1 MPNPA
6 TCPFPGSRLWLVSVA
21 LMVLSVISS
30 SSTYQRPAPGGGGKR
45 TGFMERTLILLDV
58 NTRSPVQVLNDNFL
72 SLQLDP
78 SIIKDGWLD
87 FLSSKRLVTLA
98 RGLSPAYLR
107 FGGKRTDF
115 LQFHNLKNLAKF
127 RGPGPDYYLK
137 NYEDDIVRSD
147 IALDKQRGCKL
158 ANHPVMMLELQ
169 REKAA
174 QMQLVLLKEQVS
186 NIYSNITIT
195 GRCSWSLQK
204 VEVRS
209 PSPSLDIEGSPGVIG
224 SEPFW
229 TQDAG

>member
-1 MPNPA
+1 MPKSPPCASPWSSMWLASLA
-6 TCPFPGSRLWLVSVA
+6 T
-21 LMVLSVISS
+21 LMVQSVLSSSYSS
-30 SSTYQRPAPGGGGKR
+30 SSSSSSSYQRAAAGGKR
-45 TGFMERTLILLDV
+45 PGFMERTLVLLDV
-58 NTRSPVQVLNDNFL
+58 NTRSPIRVLNDNFL

-98 RGLSPAYLR
+98 RGLSPAFLR

-115 LQFHNLKNLAKF
+115 LQFNNQKNLAKF

-147 IALDKQRGCKL
+147 IALDKQKGCKL
-158 ANHPVMMLELQ
+158 ASHPDIMLELQ

-174 QMQLVLLKEQVS
+174 TTQPVLLKEQLS

-195 GRCSWSLQK
+195 GL
-204 VEVRS
+204 
-209 PSPSLDIEGSPGVIG
+209 
-224 SEPFW
+224 
-229 TQDAG
+229 